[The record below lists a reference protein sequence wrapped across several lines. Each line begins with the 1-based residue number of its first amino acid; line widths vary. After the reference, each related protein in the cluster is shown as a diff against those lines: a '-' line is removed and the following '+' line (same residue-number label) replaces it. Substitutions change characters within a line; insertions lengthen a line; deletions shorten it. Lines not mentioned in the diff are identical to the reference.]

1 MSTKL
6 FDMEKQLKRF
16 LSSAAHSELL
26 KETNGI
32 SGMSIIEA
40 HIQKRWLDTDI
51 SAGTALLDEFGNGK
65 TNCLNIINVGVAE
78 KNRRKGLFK
87 DFLELLEGF
96 DYSVCFDKYP
106 YFYIRID
113 NVMNPIL
120 DEFLPKKGYTRA
132 KPENEPHFSY
142 HKMVKKIYVAGNE
155 YADHSITDYVFT

>member
-40 HIQKRWLDTDI
+40 HIQKRCLNTDI
-51 SAGTALLDEFGNGK
+51 SAGTVLLDESGNGK
-65 TNCLNIINVGVAE
+65 TNCLNIVNVSVAE

-96 DYSVCFDKYP
+96 DYSLYFYKCP
-106 YFYIRID
+106 CFYIRID
-113 NVMNPIL
+113 KVMNPIL
-120 DEFLPKKGYTRA
+120 DEFLPKKGYTRT
-132 KPENEPHFSY
+132 KPENETHFSY
-142 HKMVKKIYVAGNE
+142 HKMVRQIFNVTNE
-155 YADHSITDYVFT
+155 YADQSATDYIFT